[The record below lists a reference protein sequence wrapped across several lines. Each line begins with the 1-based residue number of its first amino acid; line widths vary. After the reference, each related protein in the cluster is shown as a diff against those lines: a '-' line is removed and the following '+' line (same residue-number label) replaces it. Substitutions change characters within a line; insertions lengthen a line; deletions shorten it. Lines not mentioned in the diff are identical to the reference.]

1 MSEVSSNQKNTN
13 NAATNTGE
21 APRERGFVRPSRPM
35 APPKRG
41 AVKKKIWEDFTGK
54 PSSSNPPTELNSE
67 EAWRRIHR
75 LRKGYNGLYYPESI
89 QYKITTSK
97 SYKF

>member
-54 PSSSNPPTELNSE
+54 PSASNPPTDFGIWCACNRQL
-67 EAWRRIHR
+67 AFTKRMLLW
-75 LRKGYNGLYYPESI
+75 
-89 QYKITTSK
+89 
-97 SYKF
+97 

>member
-54 PSSSNPPTELNSE
+54 PSASNPPTVFGITWEGGRVDFSSLVSMDVVQTS
-67 EAWRRIHR
+67 
-75 LRKGYNGLYYPESI
+75 GYGALVTGS
-89 QYKITTSK
+89 
-97 SYKF
+97 